1 MEINDQDIL
10 VSYDVSSLFTNVPV
24 NETIELLA
32 EKAFKDDWFN
42 REYNLNITKPDL
54 IELLGIA
61 TKNQLFQFQGNLYEQ
76 VDGVAMG
83 SPLGP
88 LMANTFMC
96 GIEEQLEIQNKMPA
110 FYKRYVDDTL
120 SKMPDAT
127 AASEFLSTLNEI
139 HPSVSFTMELE
150 DNNRLPFLGMEII
163 KNGSQLDTKVY
174 KKPTD
179 TGLLLHY
186 QSHVDVKYKHSLLK
200 TMLNRAFKL
209 SSNWK
214 LFHQECERLKET
226 FARLQYPESLV
237 ETTIRQFVEA
247 KVVTGNACPQ
257 QQQAPSQQEV
267 PIRVVLPYKD
277 QKAANS
283 VRRQLS
289 DLSRK
294 INTEIR
300 PVYTSRKIKDTIK
313 VKEQKP
319 PIVNQQSAVYY
330 FKCDLCDADYVGYSC
345 RHLHQRIE
353 EHKGSAIGRH
363 IKEQHGKEPDN
374 IEKNFKILRKCQSK
388 LDCLIFEM
396 LFIRLLKPKLNKQ
409 SDSLRAKLFV

>member
-1 MEINDQDIL
+1 
-10 VSYDVSSLFTNVPV
+10 
-24 NETIELLA
+24 
-32 EKAFKDDWFN
+32 
-42 REYNLNITKPDL
+42 
-54 IELLGIA
+54 
-61 TKNQLFQFQGNLYEQ
+61 
-76 VDGVAMG
+76 
-83 SPLGP
+83 
-88 LMANTFMC
+88 
-96 GIEEQLEIQNKMPA
+96 
-110 FYKRYVDDTL
+110 
-120 SKMPDAT
+120 
-127 AASEFLSTLNEI
+127 
-139 HPSVSFTMELE
+139 
-150 DNNRLPFLGMEII
+150 
-163 KNGSQLDTKVY
+163 
-174 KKPTD
+174 
-179 TGLLLHY
+179 
-186 QSHVDVKYKHSLLK
+186 
-200 TMLNRAFKL
+200 MLNRAFKL

-214 LFHQECERLKET
+214 LFHQECERLKKT
-226 FARLQYPESLV
+226 FVRLQYPESLV

-257 QQQAPSQQEV
+257 QQQAPSRQEV

-353 EHKGSAIGRH
+353 EHKGSATFGLLFLLSIV
-363 IKEQHGKEPDN
+363 
-374 IEKNFKILRKCQSK
+374 CMY
-388 LDCLIFEM
+388 IF
-396 LFIRLLKPKLNKQ
+396 LALLLY
-409 SDSLRAKLFV
+409 LHV